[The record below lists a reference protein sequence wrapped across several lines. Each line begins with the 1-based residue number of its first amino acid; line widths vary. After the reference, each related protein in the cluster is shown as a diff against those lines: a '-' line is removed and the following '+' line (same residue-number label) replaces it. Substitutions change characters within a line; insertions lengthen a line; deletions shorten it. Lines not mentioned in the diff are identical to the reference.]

1 MEVEEPSL
9 KRKAQTSS
17 IEKSTDVKPPPGKK
31 AHKVEDNDDDF
42 VLPTSIKDLDVT
54 PSKKLKTGSGRG
66 VAKKS
71 MDVDESDEDDDVK
84 DLKSNKAAGRGRGGR
99 GALGTSVSRK
109 STALDDHDE
118 DAMDEKADKS
128 LKSGGRG
135 RGRAGSATP
144 AVGRGRGGGGR
155 SGFMNFGERKD
166 PPHKGEK
173 V

>member
-9 KRKAQTSS
+9 KRKAQTDS
-17 IEKSTDVKPPPGKK
+17 IEKNNDMKPPPGKK
-31 AHKVEDNDDDF
+31 AYKVEDNDDDF
-42 VLPTSIKDLDVT
+42 VLPTPVKDSDAT
-54 PSKKLKTGSGRG
+54 PSKKLKAGSGRG

-84 DLKSNKAAGRGRGGR
+84 DLKSNKAARRGRGGR
-99 GALGTSVSRK
+99 GALGISVSRK
-109 STALDDHDE
+109 SIAIDENVE
-118 DAMDEKADKS
+118 DAMDEETGKS

-135 RGRAGSATP
+135 RGTP
-144 AVGRGRGGGGR
+144 AGGRGRGSGGR
-155 SGFMNFGERKD
+155 GGFMNFGERKD